1 MCMYLHVSWMYHAGM
16 SRKVML
22 CTLTFAMTVSLGCI
36 HDYVHSDDVHSA
48 HHCQGQIGT
57 KSMYLPSP
65 EPLVYVPCSTS
76 TCGPWSGPMTTLPLP
91 LEKWMGIK
99 PNLCHSECASDGLP
113 ESFLRLPANF
123 TCTYSSHTENTH
135 R

>member
-65 EPLVYVPCSTS
+65 EPVVYVPCSTS

-91 LEKWMGIK
+91 LEKGMRIK
-99 PNLCHSECASDGLP
+99 PNLCECASDGLP
-113 ESFLRLPANF
+113 ESFLRHTANF
-123 TCTYSSHTENTH
+123 TCTYSSHSENTH

>member
-1 MCMYLHVSWMYHAGM
+1 MYLHVSWMYYVGM
-16 SRKVML
+16 RRKVML

-65 EPLVYVPCSTS
+65 EPVVYVPCSTS
-76 TCGPWSGPMTTLPLP
+76 TCGPWSGPMTTLPLL
-91 LEKWMGIK
+91 LEK
-99 PNLCHSECASDGLP
+99 
-113 ESFLRLPANF
+113 
-123 TCTYSSHTENTH
+123 
-135 R
+135 

>member
-1 MCMYLHVSWMYHAGM
+1 MYLHVSWMYHAGM

-57 KSMYLPSP
+57 KSMYLPSS
-65 EPLVYVPCSTS
+65 EPVVYVPCSV
-76 TCGPWSGPMTTLPLP
+76 
-91 LEKWMGIK
+91 
-99 PNLCHSECASDGLP
+99 
-113 ESFLRLPANF
+113 
-123 TCTYSSHTENTH
+123 
-135 R
+135 

>member
-1 MCMYLHVSWMYHAGM
+1 MCKYLHVSWMYHVGM

-57 KSMYLPSP
+57 KRMYLPSP
-65 EPLVYVPCSTS
+65 EPVVYVPCSTS
-76 TCGPWSGPMTTLPLP
+76 TCGP
-91 LEKWMGIK
+91 
-99 PNLCHSECASDGLP
+99 NLCECASDGLP
-113 ESFLRLPANF
+113 ESFLRRPANF
-123 TCTYSSHTENTH
+123 TCTYRSHTENTL
-135 R
+135 RGYSADIVQNTYRY